1 MSRDTKK
8 PSANTSKDT
17 LKNTL
22 KSTLKSTVFLPSTAF
37 PMRAE
42 LPKREGQ
49 ILEFWQHLNFFEKL
63 RSLRQ
68 AQKAEVFILHD
79 GPPYAN
85 GNLHI
90 GHALNK
96 ILKDTINRFQSA
108 IGKNAN
114 YVPGWDCH
122 GLPIEWKVEEEFRS
136 KGKDKDSIA
145 IVDFRAECRRFANHW
160 LGVQREEFK
169 RLGVMGD
176 WDAPYVTMSY
186 EAEAAIVAELG
197 KFLMQGSLYRGARPV
212 MWSAAEKT
220 ALAEAEIEY
229 KDRESVTIYVRFP
242 VVKSTSP
249 DLLGA
254 SVVIWTTTP
263 WTIPAN
269 RATAF
274 GKDIAYGLYRL
285 EEVASDSLAKAHET
299 IIIADALAET
309 ICGACGINRYTRLR
323 EVKVAELADPDFTL
337 AHPLAQHG
345 YDHAVPM
352 FEGEFVTTEQGT
364 GLVHMAPAHGVD
376 DYVLCLKHGVDVPEL
391 VDDSGQLKDQ
401 VPLFAGMSA
410 LKDNGKIADI
420 LAEKGGLLGRGS
432 LTHSYPHSWRSHAP
446 LIYRTTPQWFI
457 SMDEGDLRANALA
470 ALKKVQFYPSRGKNR
485 LTAMIENRPDW
496 CISRQRAWGVPIP
509 VFFHKET
516 GEVLRDQK
524 VIDRVVAAF
533 ADKGADAWFDTPP
546 QQFLGRDY
554 KAEEYEQV
562 QDIVDVWFDS
572 GSTHAFVLEARQD
585 KDMAWPAD
593 MYLEG
598 SDQHRGWFHSS
609 LLEACGTRQAAPYKS
624 VLTHGFL
631 RDQLGRKMSK
641 SLGNTTS
648 LQGVIASH
656 GAEIL
661 RLWVASSDYYGDM
674 RIDDEIIKGQ
684 IDHYRRLRNTLR
696 YLLGSLAGFSAAEK
710 VAVAE
715 MPMLEKWV
723 LHRLHE
729 LDGNIRE
736 AIARHDYH
744 HIFIQLHQFC
754 NADLSAFYFDIR
766 KDVLYCDDVAGV
778 ARRACRSV
786 MYHVFDRLVV
796 WLAPILA
803 FTAEEAWQIW
813 REEYKPT
820 GDKAKTELLES
831 VHFRVFPDVPD
842 AWRDEALA
850 GRIQQVRSAR
860 NLVLSALEG
869 ERVAG
874 RVKSSLE
881 AEARLYAPKAIADA
895 FHGLTPADIF
905 ITSHAEVAHAK
916 PPKTAKGISMHTN
929 DDGDMGVAIT
939 KAQGEKCDRCWKI
952 QPTSEMKDLLGGRVC
967 KRCQG
972 VVGEGD

>member
-1 MSRDTKK
+1 MPRDTKK
-8 PSANTSKDT
+8 PSVNTSKD
-17 LKNTL
+17 
-22 KSTLKSTVFLPSTAF
+22 TLKSTVFLPSTAF

-42 LPKREGQ
+42 LPKREAQ
-49 ILEFWQHLNFFEKL
+49 ILEFWQELNFFEKL
-63 RSLRQ
+63 RTLRQ
-68 AQKAEVFILHD
+68 AQKAELFILHD

-122 GLPIEWKVEEEFRS
+122 GLPIEWKVEEEFRRL
-136 KGKDKDSIA
+136 GKDKDSIPV
-145 IVDFRAECRRFANHW
+145 VDFRAECRRFANHW

-176 WDAPYVTMSY
+176 WEAPYVTMSY
-186 EAEAAIVAELG
+186 EAESAIVAELG

-242 VVKSTSP
+242 VAKSTSP
-249 DLLGA
+249 DLTGA
-254 SVVIWTTTP
+254 SVIIWTTTP

-274 GKDIAYGLYRL
+274 GKDIVYGLYRL
-285 EEVASDSLAKAHET
+285 EEVAGNSLAKKNET

-309 ICGACGINRYTRLR
+309 IFAECGINKYTRLR
-323 EVKVAELADPDFTL
+323 QVEVKELSDPDFTL

-345 YDHAVPM
+345 YTHKVPM
-352 FEGEFVTTEQGT
+352 VEADFVTTEQGT

-376 DYVLCLKHGVDVPEL
+376 DYVLCMKHGVDVPEL
-391 VDDSGQLKDQ
+391 VDDSGRLKDD

-420 LAEKGGLLGRGS
+420 LANKGGLLGRGS

-457 SMDEGDLRANALA
+457 SMAHGDLRQNALA
-470 ALKKVQFYPSRGKNR
+470 ALKQVEFYPSRGKNR

-524 VIDRVVAAF
+524 VIDRVTAAF

-598 SDQHRGWFHSS
+598 LDQHRGWFHSS
-609 LLEACGTRQAAPYKS
+609 LLEACGTRQTAPYKS

-696 YLLGSLAGFSAAEK
+696 YLLGSLAGFNEDEL
-710 VAVAE
+710 VAVAD
-715 MPMLEKWV
+715 MPPLEKWV

-729 LDGNIRE
+729 LDGNIRQ

-766 KDVLYCDDVAGV
+766 KDVLYCDNAAGL

-786 MYHVFDRLVV
+786 LYHVFDCLVV

-820 GDKAKTELLES
+820 SSKGKAALLES
-831 VHFRVFPDVPD
+831 VHFRTFPDVPD
-842 AWRDEALA
+842 AWQDEALA
-850 GRIQQVRSAR
+850 EKMEAVRFVR
-860 NLVLSALEG
+860 DEVLSALEK
-869 ERVAG
+869 EREKG
-874 RVKSSLE
+874 RIKSSLDSSVSVYIP
-881 AEARLYAPKAIADA
+881 AKLVKTLGQFGA
-895 FHGLTPADIF
+895 ADIF
-905 ITSHAEVAHAK
+905 ITSDTNIIAVKATSDVVPPSDRKIVYNSGNLIPHHLNATVGVVVK
-916 PPKTAKGISMHTN
+916 P
-929 DDGDMGVAIT
+929 
-939 KAQGEKCDRCWKI
+939 AQGEKCDRCWKI
-952 QPTSEMKDLLGGRVC
+952 QPS
-967 KRCQG
+967 
-972 VVGEGD
+972 